1 MEFIKQE
8 SDSQS
13 QSPPSS
19 PTDDI
24 EDDVE
29 RSLLQLHQHHQ
40 QQDLD
45 NDLPLDMKL
54 KELESKQNL
63 RLYLMKSWNV
73 MQGAGNVPEL
83 SNSEIRKLLMSPPQS
98 PSINSTSKDAVA
110 TSVGAPSAT
119 TTTAAD
125 SIEDQLDSTND
136 SDTLVM
142 ALEEDHVNCSGGN
155 NAVNRSAAGAEKD
168 VITTTLRTLKSP
180 LNDGMFTYWAV
191 VKTQSTGSAASS
203 TSPSATATRTSAGP
217 GNPNNNNNYLSKFH
231 QNRYLSILFPI
242 LLTINPGDGAIPLV
256 RVKVTQLT
264 TAVHVIWHIPRRN
277 LLKEI
282 PVRR

>member
-1 MEFIKQE
+1 MNSQSLPVMEFIKQE

-45 NDLPLDMKL
+45 LPLDMKL

-73 MQGAGNVPEL
+73 MQSAGNVPEL

-242 LLTINPGDGAIPLV
+242 LLTINPGDGAIPRKGNPTNNSSACDLAYSA
-256 RVKVTQLT
+256 R
-264 TAVHVIWHIPRRN
+264 
-277 LLKEI
+277 
-282 PVRR
+282 

>member
-1 MEFIKQE
+1 MDFIKQD

-54 KELESKQNL
+54 KDLESKQNL

-73 MQGAGNVPEL
+73 MQSAGNVPEL

-119 TTTAAD
+119 ITTAAD

-142 ALEEDHVNCSGGN
+142 ALEEDHVNCSGGGN
-155 NAVNRSAAGAEKD
+155 NALNRSGSAGAEKD

-191 VKTQSTGSAASS
+191 VKTQSTGSASSS

-217 GNPNNNNNYLSKFH
+217 VNPNNNYNNYFSKFH
-231 QNRYLSILFPI
+231 QNRYLSILFAI
-242 LLTINPGDGAIPLV
+242 LLALN
-256 RVKVTQLT
+256 
-264 TAVHVIWHIPRRN
+264 W
-277 LLKEI
+277 
-282 PVRR
+282 